1 MADWLVSLKQILLMD
16 YATVYRIS
24 LTDLDLAVPRDLLQP
39 ADPKLRIYRQL
50 IVFKAKL
57 TNILLWLTFVV
68 GRGETAW

>member
-1 MADWLVSLKQILLMD
+1 MD

-24 LTDLDLAVPRDLLQP
+24 LADLDLAVPRDLLQP
-39 ADPKLRIYRQL
+39 ADPKLRIYGQL

-57 TNILLWLTFVV
+57 TNTLLWLTFVV